1 MENIEKSIFNKRLI
15 VKLICSLGMA
25 IFWVIFI
32 WNFWQKGIYALGIN
46 ATVFLLLLLGLFIW
60 TLYKKGHYT
69 THDLFWIIPII
80 LISLSYSIYDNPFLK
95 VTSLLVLPVMF
106 TIFYNQAFLPDKKNK
121 FWNIEF
127 ILKIINRFF
136 SFLTQIIPTTKL
148 YLNFAIPAGKTKKR
162 VVVRIIAGVILFL
175 VIALVVFIPLLSSA
189 DAVFS
194 DKVQYIYDWF
204 LNVLSLPFI
213 YKLLFTIALTIL
225 CFSILASWSKRFDYQ
240 EKGESDKKIDPIIS
254 GIVLGGILCL
264 YLLFLWVQLNH
275 LWVGKLPFDF
285 KATENLVKSG
295 FWQLLF
301 LSIINI
307 LIYFSTYRKTAL
319 FVQRILSVF
328 TIASLLLLISAGYRM
343 GLYVTYYGL
352 SYEKFFASYT
362 VIYCAILFVWLISRL
377 FIKQRANILKFLI
390 FLFLWMYAVVTILPV
405 EQFIIRTNMALSN
418 LKESQIRLFE
428 LTMLS
433 PDVLPLIKKYQQQG
447 LLEENNNYLV
457 REDSPK
463 SEEQFDWTP
472 WINRQEKKISDKM
485 WYERNLM
492 NTLYLNSSK

>member
-1 MENIEKSIFNKRLI
+1 
-15 VKLICSLGMA
+15 
-25 IFWVIFI
+25 
-32 WNFWQKGIYALGIN
+32 
-46 ATVFLLLLLGLFIW
+46 
-60 TLYKKGHYT
+60 
-69 THDLFWIIPII
+69 
-80 LISLSYSIYDNPFLK
+80 
-95 VTSLLVLPVMF
+95 
-106 TIFYNQAFLPDKKNK
+106 
-121 FWNIEF
+121 
-127 ILKIINRFF
+127 
-136 SFLTQIIPTTKL
+136 
-148 YLNFAIPAGKTKKR
+148 
-162 VVVRIIAGVILFL
+162 
-175 VIALVVFIPLLSSA
+175 
-189 DAVFS
+189 
-194 DKVQYIYDWF
+194 
-204 LNVLSLPFI
+204 
-213 YKLLFTIALTIL
+213 
-225 CFSILASWSKRFDYQ
+225 
-240 EKGESDKKIDPIIS
+240 
-254 GIVLGGILCL
+254 
-264 YLLFLWVQLNH
+264 
-275 LWVGKLPFDF
+275 
-285 KATENLVKSG
+285 
-295 FWQLLF
+295 
-301 LSIINI
+301 
-307 LIYFSTYRKTAL
+307 
-319 FVQRILSVF
+319 
-328 TIASLLLLISAGYRM
+328 M

-405 EQFIIRTNMALSN
+405 EQFILRTNMALSN

>member
-405 EQFIIRTNMALSN
+405 EQFILRTNMALSN